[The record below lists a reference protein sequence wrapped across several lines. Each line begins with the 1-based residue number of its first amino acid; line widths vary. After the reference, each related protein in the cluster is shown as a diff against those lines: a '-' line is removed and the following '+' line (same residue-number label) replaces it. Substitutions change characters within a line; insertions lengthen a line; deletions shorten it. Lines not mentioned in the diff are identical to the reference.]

1 MVEKTLQLLQSVGK
15 SEFSLEK
22 EIGLAQGS
30 IKHWRTAKSKP
41 SADAIIKIAKYFNV
55 SADYLLG
62 TEPTTDD
69 AQGNHEIE
77 KRKELRPSQLELI
90 KASEPLN
97 DMGIAVVIGY
107 IARLIEE
114 SPEFLQVRRQQ

>member
-1 MVEKTLQLLQSVGK
+1 MIERILKLLQSMGK

-41 SADAIIKIAKYFNV
+41 STDAIIKIAKYFNV

-62 TEPTTDD
+62 TEPTDEEKKQGVSNYEMTPDKEELLMLYEEIGSKLGSE
-69 AQGNHEIE
+69 AQ
-77 KRKELRPSQLELI
+77 K
-90 KASEPLN
+90 
-97 DMGIAVVIGY
+97 GY
-107 IARLIEE
+107 INYAR
-114 SPEFLQVRRQQ
+114 FLVDGAKQ

>member
-1 MVEKTLQLLQSVGK
+1 MVEKILTLLQSVGK

-41 SADAIIKIAKYFNV
+41 STDAIVKIAKYFNI

-62 TEPTTDD
+62 TEPTDEEKKQGVMAFYLTPDKEELLMLYEEIGSKLGAE
-69 AQGNHEIE
+69 AQKGFVNYA
-77 KRKELRPSQLELI
+77 KFLI
-90 KASEPLN
+90 N
-97 DMGIAVVIGY
+97 DK
-107 IARLIEE
+107 
-114 SPEFLQVRRQQ
+114 